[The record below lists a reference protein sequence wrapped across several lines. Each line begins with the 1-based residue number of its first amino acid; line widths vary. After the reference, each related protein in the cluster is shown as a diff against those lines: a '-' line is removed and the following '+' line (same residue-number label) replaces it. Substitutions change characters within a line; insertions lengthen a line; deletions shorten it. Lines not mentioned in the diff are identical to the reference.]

1 MRVSSVLSA
10 ILLIGTCV
18 AQQTV
23 PDSKV
28 VIRSST
34 REVLLEVVVRDA
46 RGRLVKKID
55 PEQVAV
61 YEDGVELCVARKDEL
76 DELCVLA
83 RIGRRHDGMVSY
95 RPASGR

>member
-18 AQQTV
+18 AQHTV

-55 PEQVAV
+55 PEQVSIF
-61 YEDGVELCVARKDEL
+61 EDGVISDRSAWFRAARS
-76 DELCVLA
+76 A
-83 RIGRRHDGMVSY
+83 RRTKSSWLKQRL
-95 RPASGR
+95 